1 MIKKLRSCKVETH
14 FLSER
19 ENHRLKVLF
28 SSDGDRISHVSCASE
43 KYRVGSA
50 VDCTLH
56 IPSVRAP
63 ARETGWYREISSL
76 VPFRDGAFLRMTRTA
91 CSRQHNADGH
101 ACMSRAQCGV
111 CYRQAVRDRDEAKRN
126 RGAETDWHAVRTEP
140 MRRTGRQSGRTGSG
154 KYYTGNTAR
163 VYHDAVCCTADSGKE

>member
-76 VPFRDGAFLRMTRTA
+76 VPFRDGAFF
-91 CSRQHNADGH
+91 ADDKDCVQQ
-101 ACMSRAQCGV
+101 AAQCGRP
-111 CYRQAVRDRDEAKRN
+111 CLHEPGAV
-126 RGAETDWHAVRTEP
+126 W
-140 MRRTGRQSGRTGSG
+140 
-154 KYYTGNTAR
+154 
-163 VYHDAVCCTADSGKE
+163 CLL

>member
-101 ACMSRAQCGV
+101 ACMSRVQCGV

-126 RGAETDWHAVRTEP
+126 RGAGQ
-140 MRRTGRQSGRTGSG
+140 TGTQSGRTGSG